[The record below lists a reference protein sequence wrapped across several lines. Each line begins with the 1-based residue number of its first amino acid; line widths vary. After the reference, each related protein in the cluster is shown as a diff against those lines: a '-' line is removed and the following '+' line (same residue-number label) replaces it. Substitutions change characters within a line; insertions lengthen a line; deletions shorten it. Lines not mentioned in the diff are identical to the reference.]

1 MMTQEE
7 YMNVKALH
15 AAGWTI
21 KQIAEHLGFH
31 PATVSWWLKN
41 GGPPGKR
48 EVPVDE
54 LVVDERWRV
63 RIAGLLAHNANL
75 QGSSIM
81 RVIVAE
87 GYEGSYQ
94 TLTRYLHSVRGP
106 TRGQLA
112 VTMPIETMPAEEF
125 QFDWSD
131 CNYFARRW
139 GWDHELHCFG
149 CVLCWSRYKFWWF
162 APSIDRPHTF
172 EGLVQFFE
180 AIGGIPAVGRTD
192 HMGQL
197 GQSRGK
203 AFVFAPVA
211 LSFARH
217 YDFALKACE
226 ARDAQRKGKT
236 ERPFRDLKRGLLSE
250 MDLDPPADIGEL
262 NRRTPLWLARYV
274 HPVTHGTTKVP
285 PAERFAVEQSL
296 LGHLPPVRF
305 DTAVRD
311 TRKVGRIPMVEWA
324 TVFYSAPPE
333 LAGKVIEVR
342 QPVGY
347 HVLELRFLGRI
358 VAIHPLAP
366 AGSEPQWLPE
376 HKLAAERVAL
386 GRRRLQPVAEVE
398 GTGTHAVVGGVDLGA
413 GDYDVDVPDL
423 RAMGAIGGHC
433 DIDPPVDIAA
443 HGDTETDLGFFGGE
457 S

>member
-15 AAGWTI
+15 TAGWTI
-21 KQIAEHLGFH
+21 KQIAEHLDFH
-31 PATVSWWLKN
+31 PATVSAWLKN
-41 GGPPGKR
+41 GGPPPKR
-48 EVPVDE
+48 EVPVEE

-63 RIAGLLAHNANL
+63 RIAGLLAHNAQL

-87 GYEGSYQ
+87 GYAGSYQ

-106 TRGQLA
+106 TRGQVA

-125 QFDWSD
+125 QFDWSE

-139 GWDHELHCFG
+139 GWDHELQCFG

-162 APSIDRPHTF
+162 APSIDRPHTL

-192 HMGQL
+192 RMGQL

-226 ARDAQRKGKT
+226 ARDAKRKGKV
-236 ERPFRDLKRGLLSE
+236 ERPFRDLKRGFLSE
-250 MDLDPPADIGEL
+250 MDLDPPQDIGEL
-262 NRRTPLWLARYV
+262 NRRAPQWLARYV
-274 HPVTHGTTKVP
+274 HPVVHGTTKVA
-285 PAERFAVEQSL
+285 PAERFAIEAPL

-311 TRKVGRIPMVEWA
+311 TRKVGRIPMVEWD

-342 QPVGY
+342 QPVG
-347 HVLELRFLGRI
+347 HDVLELRFLGRI
-358 VAIHPLAP
+358 VAIHALVPP
-366 AGSEPQWLPE
+366 GSEPQWLPE
-376 HKLAAERVAL
+376 HKTAAERAAL
-386 GRRRLQPVAEVE
+386 GRRRLQSVDELAV
-398 GTGTHAVVGGVDLGA
+398 TGTHTVIGGVDLGA
-413 GDYDVDVPDL
+413 GDYDVAIPDL

-433 DIDPPVDIAA
+433 AIDPPVDIAA
-443 HGDTETDLGFFGGE
+443 HEDTGAGFDSFGGQ